1 MTSNRT
7 GKVVQPIPHTINQK
21 GGGAMKI
28 TFTNIIII
36 GTRQIRFCELTK
48 KEQNQVSNYLRKTP
62 LETLGNVSVKN
73 SA

>member
-1 MTSNRT
+1 
-7 GKVVQPIPHTINQK
+7 
-21 GGGAMKI
+21 MKI

-62 LETLGNVSVKN
+62 LETLGNVSAKN